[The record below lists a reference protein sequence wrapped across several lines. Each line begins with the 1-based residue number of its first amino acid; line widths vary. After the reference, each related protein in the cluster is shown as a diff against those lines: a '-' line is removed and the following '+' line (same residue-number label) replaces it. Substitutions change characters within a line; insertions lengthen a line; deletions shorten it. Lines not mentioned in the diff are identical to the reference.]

1 MAEDDYPGGLG
12 GEEGRLARRGACSTA
27 PRHARRPRPPRAPAR
42 DCATQIATA
51 GGVWGGGK
59 RRRVLPRHAGA
70 RCGAPPPP
78 TLPPLPPP
86 PDEVEERLVNE
97 EYKIWKKNTPFL
109 YGGRDEGG
117 GAGRPPASPS
127 PPDAAHP
134 LPTDLVITH
143 ALEWPSL
150 TAQWLPVRGGGGG
163 AGRAPRR
170 RAAAQPVRPPPLP
183 GQNGHR
189 DRVRAE
195 AGAGHAHER
204 GGAELPDAGRGGRRG
219 REARGGGARA
229 DAAAVPG
236 RPRAPH
242 HPHPTGPPPPGRR
255 GDRRPRLRRGPG
267 RGRRLWRGGRPRPGR
282 AADQPRGGGQPGA
295 GHAAKPVHDRDQDGG
310 RRGGGGEVERDEA
323 PLPPLPPLDA
333 PRSWLQVSAEVYVF
347 DYTKHPSKPEPGGRC
362 NPDLRLAGHR
372 TEGYGLAWSPHT
384 EGRLLSGS
392 DDAQICLW
400 DVAGAPRG
408 ARTLDAASTFREH
421 LGVVEDVAWHGTLPH
436 VFGSVG
442 DDRQLILWDARAAR
456 SSAATEA
463 HGAEV
468 NCLHF
473 NPFNEFVLATGSA
486 DKTVRGRGRG
496 VRAGWSGAARA
507 PRPPAP
513 APPATRSPCTTSATW
528 PSPCTS
534 CSTTPRKCSRCSGAR
549 TPRPSSRRAAPTGAS
564 CCGTSPA
571 SATSRRPTTRPT
583 GRRSCCSSTAGT
595 RPRSGGEGG
604 GGGACRAASH
614 SHPTPLSPRLP
625 PPPGLRPLLV
635 TQR

>member
-1 MAEDDYPGGLG
+1 M
-12 GEEGRLARRGACSTA
+12 
-27 PRHARRPRPPRAPAR
+27 
-42 DCATQIATA
+42 
-51 GGVWGGGK
+51 
-59 RRRVLPRHAGA
+59 
-70 RCGAPPPP
+70 
-78 TLPPLPPP
+78 
-86 PDEVEERLVNE
+86 
-97 EYKIWKKNTPFL
+97 
-109 YGGRDEGG
+109 
-117 GAGRPPASPS
+117 
-127 PPDAAHP
+127 
-134 LPTDLVITH
+134 
-143 ALEWPSL
+143 
-150 TAQWLPVRGGGGG
+150 
-163 AGRAPRR
+163 
-170 RAAAQPVRPPPLP
+170 
-183 GQNGHR
+183 
-189 DRVRAE
+189 
-195 AGAGHAHER
+195 
-204 GGAELPDAGRGGRRG
+204 
-219 REARGGGARA
+219 
-229 DAAAVPG
+229 
-236 RPRAPH
+236 
-242 HPHPTGPPPPGRR
+242 
-255 GDRRPRLRRGPG
+255 
-267 RGRRLWRGGRPRPGR
+267 
-282 AADQPRGGGQPGA
+282 
-295 GHAAKPVHDRDQDGG
+295 
-310 RRGGGGEVERDEA
+310 
-323 PLPPLPPLDA
+323 PPLPPLDA

-595 RPRSGGEGG
+595 RPRSGRVGVGV
-604 GGGACRAASH
+604 AARAAPRPIPIP
-614 SHPTPLSPRLP
+614 HPSRLASP
-625 PPPGLRPLLV
+625 PPQVSDLSWSPNDEYVLASTAEDNILQIASPAREIFA
-635 TQR
+635 